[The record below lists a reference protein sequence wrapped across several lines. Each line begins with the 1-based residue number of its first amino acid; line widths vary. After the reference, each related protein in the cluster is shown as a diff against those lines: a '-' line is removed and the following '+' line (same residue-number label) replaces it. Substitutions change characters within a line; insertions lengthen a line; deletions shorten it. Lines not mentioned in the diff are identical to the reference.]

1 MVIESI
7 KHFGVYLRGASFT
20 VETDHKALEFLTKG
34 SPKLMRWAAL
44 PQEDNCTVVYKPGET
59 NQVADMLSRMHE
71 QDEDNQNHS
80 KQPNKILHQEAAN
93 SPKVGGDVVGGM
105 L

>member
-44 PQEDNCTVVYKPGET
+44 LQEHNCTVVYKPGET

-71 QDEDNQNHS
+71 QDEDNQNYYS
-80 KQPNKILHQEAAN
+80 KQPNKILQQEAAN
-93 SPKVGGDVVGGM
+93 SPEVGGI